1 MFSHSPCSTDS
12 KNIKISSED
21 PWEVLPL
28 EWSFSGPK
36 YKGNGHNFGF
46 YFVLAI
52 TFKPLHLFPFRF
64 HWRSTFFLF
73 FAQTLI
79 SPILMTIV
87 YQAIMVNIDKMAIMA
102 IMAWLYMAM
111 NMANIGVYSKT
122 RKNVDQ

>member
-12 KNIKISSED
+12 KNIKMSSGD

-36 YKGNGHNFGF
+36 YKGNGHNFRF

-52 TFKPLHLFPFRF
+52 TFKPLH
-64 HWRSTFFLF
+64 TFFLF
-73 FAQTLI
+73 FAKTLI
-79 SPILMTIV
+79 LPILMTIV

-111 NMANIGVYSKT
+111 NMANIGV
-122 RKNVDQ
+122 

>member
-1 MFSHSPCSTDS
+1 M
-12 KNIKISSED
+12 SSGD

-64 HWRSTFFLF
+64 HWRSIFFLF

-102 IMAWLYMAM
+102 VMSRLHMAI
-111 NMANIGVYSKT
+111 NMVNIGVYAKS
-122 RKNVDQ
+122 RQN

>member
-1 MFSHSPCSTDS
+1 MYDHLHDHLQKLVSLCPYLVS
-12 KNIKISSED
+12 
-21 PWEVLPL
+21 
-28 EWSFSGPK
+28 
-36 YKGNGHNFGF
+36 
-46 YFVLAI
+46 LAI
-52 TFKPLHLFPFRF
+52 FPFRF

-73 FAQTLI
+73 FAQTLM
-79 SPILMTIV
+79 SPIFMTIV